1 MSYSS
6 LTELEMPPR
15 SIDGFVTIK
24 EAALFAG
31 VTRTAIQYAIHRG
44 DIDAVHISR
53 MWLVKRKSLEKY
65 RPRALRIRRAA

>member
-6 LTELEMPPR
+6 QAEVTTPSR
-15 SIDGFVTIK
+15 SIDGFITIK

-65 RPRALRIRRAA
+65 RPRALRPRQAA